1 MYDKGFIINNRTNE
15 KWEFQYNPES
25 VSFGRS
31 ANYSESTSPGSP
43 YPTIQ
48 YTNGG
53 SSEISVNAIVRTE
66 GREKS
71 PELFNGFLDSL
82 LPNKNTDATTDSYFV
97 PATCFVYL
105 SPLKHLNFNAVLT
118 GYDFSSDSLSGN
130 LMPLTATYT
139 LKFKEVQ
146 W

>member
-1 MYDKGFIINNRTNE
+1 MYDKGFIINNRTNA
-15 KWEFQYNPES
+15 KYEFQYNPES

-43 YPTIQ
+43 YPMIQ

-53 SSEISVNAIVRTE
+53 GNEISVSVYVRTQ
-66 GREKS
+66 GRDN
-71 PELFNGFLDSL
+71 PESFNDFLDAL
-82 LPNKNTDATTDSYFV
+82 LPNKDYNITPGSGFT
-97 PATCFVYL
+97 PPTCFVYL
-105 SPLKHLNFNAVLT
+105 SPLGHLNFDAVLT
-118 GYDFSSDSLSGN
+118 GYDFSSDNLSGN
-130 LMPLTATYT
+130 LMPLTATYS